1 MINVDMINNNNIVT
15 IHSEGKVP
23 IKSSM
28 GYMFYSPDDLLCS
41 AVGACIGHYIVN
53 MYRGIGVTTDI
64 IKSLEVY
71 LNSDSSIGISIIF
84 FKDVDKEIISN
95 TVEGIKECPIAG
107 KLSSSID
114 VYIGKVNENVVK
126 KGIKG
131 CCG

>member
-1 MINVDMINNNNIVT
+1 MINVDIINNNNIIT

-84 FKDVDKEIISN
+84 FKDVDKELIAT
-95 TVEGIKECPIAG
+95 TVEGIKNCPIAA
-107 KLSSSID
+107 KLSSDIE
-114 VYIGKVNENVVK
+114 VYTDKINESVVK
-126 KGIKG
+126 KSTKG